1 MNVSVFGL
9 GYVGSV
15 TAACL
20 ARDGHSVVG
29 VDTNASKVEMVR
41 AGRAPVLEPGLDA
54 LIRDAVASG
63 RLTATLDGDAAVH
76 ETQVSLICVGTP
88 SRSNGSLDL
97 RYVDHVAAEIGAAI
111 ATHPGRHTVV
121 VRSTVLPGTV
131 AERVV
136 PALESASGRRAGDDF
151 GVAFNPEFLR
161 EGSALADYDRP
172 SFVVIGALDE
182 PSRDVV
188 AGLYAGIEAPLVRTD
203 LATAEMV
210 KYASNAFH
218 GLKVAFANEM
228 GRVAKAHGVDGQALM
243 DVFCLDERLNVSK
256 AYLRPG
262 NAFGGSCLPKDTRA
276 LAYRATRRDVQV
288 PLLAALLESNDV
300 HRRTGIEMVERY
312 GRRPIGVLGLSFKP
326 GTDDVRESP
335 AVALVEALL
344 GRGHDVRVFD
354 EHVELNRLVGANK
367 SYLEG
372 ELPHVA
378 SLLRSSLDDVMR
390 ESEVLVVTQ
399 ASPTFRDLANRLRPD
414 QVLVD
419 LVGVAKPTGP
429 VEGTYDGICW

>member
-1 MNVSVFGL
+1 VNVSVFGL

-20 ARDGHSVVG
+20 ARDGHTVVG
-29 VDTNASKVEMVR
+29 VDTSPAKVAMVQ

-54 LIRDAVASG
+54 LLGQMVAAG
-63 RLTATLDGDAAVH
+63 RLRATSDAAAAIVGSD
-76 ETQVSLICVGTP
+76 VSLVCVGTP
-88 SRSNGSLDL
+88 SRANGSLEL
-97 RYVDHVAAEIGAAI
+97 HYVERVAAEIGAAL
-111 ATHPGRHTVV
+111 ARHEGRHTVV

-131 AERVV
+131 ADRVV
-136 PALESASGRRAGDDF
+136 PILERASGRQAGADF
-151 GVAFNPEFLR
+151 GVAFHPEFLR

-172 SFVVIGALDE
+172 SFVVTGELDAASGDAVAALTHG
-182 PSRDVV
+182 V
-188 AGLYAGIEAPLVRTD
+188 EAPRTRTD

-218 GLKVAFANEM
+218 GLKVAFANEI
-228 GRVAKAHGVDGQALM
+228 GRVCKAHDIDGQVLM
-243 DVFCLDERLNVSK
+243 EIFSRDERLNVSA

-276 LAYRATRRDVQV
+276 LAYRATERDVQT
-288 PLLAALLESNDV
+288 PLLHALLASNEH
-300 HRRTGIEMVERY
+300 HRRVGIEMVERH
-312 GRRPIGVLGLSFKP
+312 GRKRIGVLGLSFKP

-335 AVALVEALL
+335 AVTLVEALL
-344 GRGHDVRVFD
+344 GRGHDVRVYD
-354 EHVELNRLVGANK
+354 EQVELNRLVGANK
-367 SYLEG
+367 TYLEG

-378 SLLRSSLDDVMR
+378 SLMRPSLEAVLE

-399 ASPTFRDLANRLRPD
+399 GSPAFRDLAARLRSD

-419 LVGVAKPTGP
+419 LVGIAKPTGP
-429 VEGTYDGICW
+429 VEATYDGICW

>member
-29 VDTNASKVEMVR
+29 VDTSPAKVAMVED
-41 AGRAPVLEPGLDA
+41 GRAPVLEPGLDT
-54 LIRDAVASG
+54 LMGQMVAAG
-63 RLTATLDGDAAVH
+63 RLRASGDAATAIVGSDI
-76 ETQVSLICVGTP
+76 SLVCVGTP
-88 SRSNGSLDL
+88 SRGNGSLDL
-97 RYVDHVAAEIGAAI
+97 TYVERVASEIGAAL
-111 ATHPGRHTVV
+111 ARHEGRHTVV

-136 PALESASGRRAGDDF
+136 PILERTSGRQAGADF
-151 GVAFNPEFLR
+151 GVAFHPEFLR
-161 EGSALADYDRP
+161 EGSALADYERP
-172 SFVVIGALDE
+172 SFVVIGELDDASGE
-182 PSRDVV
+182 AVAAITQGVDAPS
-188 AGLYAGIEAPLVRTD
+188 IRTD

-218 GLKVAFANEM
+218 GLKVAFANEI
-228 GRVAKAHGVDGQALM
+228 GRVCKAHDIDGQTLM
-243 DVFCLDERLNVSK
+243 EIFSRDERLNVSA

-276 LAYRATRRDVQV
+276 LAYRATERDVQT
-288 PLLAALLESNDV
+288 PLLHALLASNEH
-300 HRRTGIEMVERY
+300 HRRVGIEMVERH
-312 GRRPIGVLGLSFKP
+312 GRKRIGVLGLSFKP

-335 AVALVEALL
+335 AVTLVESLL
-344 GRGHDVRVFD
+344 GRGHDVRVYD
-354 EHVELNRLVGANK
+354 EQVELNRLVGANK
-367 SYLEG
+367 TYLES

-378 SLLRSSLDDVMR
+378 SLMRPSLEAVLD

-399 ASPTFRDLANRLRPD
+399 GSPKFRDLATRLRSD

-419 LVGVAKPTGP
+419 LVGIAKPRQE
-429 VEGTYDGICW
+429 VEASYDGICW